1 MLYPLIA
8 LWRHNC
14 RVTFYESGGSAS
26 TALFGTSHSSGPDS
40 VMGSRIHFY
49 SHVDAQNYLRF
60 WVGDPAARAELNW
73 MVHRMETS
81 SAGQRGGDDWIEV
94 LANRLFG
101 GGLVAME
108 ESSRLASPGR
118 LIVPGK
124 AAAKAAA
131 VAALPALASV
141 PAVPVVVPLLP
152 ALEDLQIE
160 TAEVMPEI
168 NQSLAKVDLTMAS
181 VSSVTASLSPTTAG
195 IADIQKSVDSASSS
209 TTKQL
214 SDL

>member
-1 MLYPLIA
+1 MLYPLIT

-26 TALFGTSHSSGPDS
+26 AALFGTTRPGGPDS
-40 VMGSRIHFY
+40 VMGSRIDFY
-49 SHVDAQNYLRF
+49 SHSDAQNYVRF
-60 WVGDPAARAELNW
+60 WLGDPGASSELNW
-73 MVHRMETS
+73 MVHRLDSS
-81 SAGQRGGDDWIEV
+81 SAGFRGCDGWIET
-94 LANRLFG
+94 LARSLLG
-101 GGLVAME
+101 GGLIAME
-108 ESSRLASPGR
+108 ETSRMSSPGR
-118 LIVPGK
+118 LMVPGT
-124 AAAKAAA
+124 AAATAAA

-141 PAVPVVVPLLP
+141 PALPVVVPLLP

-168 NQSLAKVDLTMAS
+168 NQSLAEVDLTMTS

-195 IADIQKSVDSASSS
+195 IADIQKAVDSASSS